1 MMFSCYRKDEAH
13 DPAVYVAAAAAVL
26 GCYPT
31 KVIDR
36 VTDPRTGLP
45 SDLKFLP
52 SVAEIREACDR
63 AAILIDKM
71 SEPKRRPVAFVP
83 PPKLPGQI
91 DCNEFAALVAAGKT
105 PKAVIS
111 RFEARSPEREAQS
124 EADKAEMAALIQ
136 HANQVFWD
144 RSTSGETQ

>member
-1 MMFSCYRKDEAH
+1 MMFSCYRRDEAH
-13 DPAVYVAAAAAVL
+13 DPQVYIAASAAVL
-26 GCYPT
+26 GCYPKT
-31 KVIDR
+31 VIER

-71 SEPKRRPVAFVP
+71 AESKRRAIPFVP

-124 EADKAEMAALIQ
+124 EADKAEMTALIQ
-136 HANQVFWD
+136 YANEIFWD
-144 RSTSGETQ
+144 RKTGEMP